1 MQAEQEAG
9 MQGRSRMRGV
19 RADVMRRRPD
29 PAPWWIW
36 AALAVGLLA
45 AAPVWAQA
53 PAVPE
58 QVQPRAI
65 PPGAGGAPG
74 GDTPGL
80 APGRGAPG
88 TGVPDTGVVA
98 PPPLGSTTP
107 VIRPPTT
114 GTMPVIPPP
123 GSPGGDRTVVPK

>member
-1 MQAEQEAG
+1 
-9 MQGRSRMRGV
+9 MQGRSRIRE
-19 RADVMRRRPD
+19 AHAAVMRRRLD
-29 PAPWWIW
+29 PAQWWMW

-53 PAVPE
+53 PTVPE

-65 PPGAGGAPG
+65 PPGAGAAPG

-80 APGRGAPG
+80 APGTGVPR

-98 PPPLGSTTP
+98 PPLGSTTP

>member
-1 MQAEQEAG
+1 MQN
-9 MQGRSRMRGV
+9 RSRMRGA
-19 RADVMRRRPD
+19 RAIAARRQRPD

-53 PAVPE
+53 STVPE

-65 PPGAGGAPG
+65 PPGAGRAPG
-74 GDTPGL
+74 VE
-80 APGRGAPG
+80 APD
-88 TGVPDTGVVA
+88 TGVPDTGGVA
-98 PPPLGSTTP
+98 PPLGSTTP

-123 GSPGGDRTVVPK
+123 GSPGGDRAVVPK